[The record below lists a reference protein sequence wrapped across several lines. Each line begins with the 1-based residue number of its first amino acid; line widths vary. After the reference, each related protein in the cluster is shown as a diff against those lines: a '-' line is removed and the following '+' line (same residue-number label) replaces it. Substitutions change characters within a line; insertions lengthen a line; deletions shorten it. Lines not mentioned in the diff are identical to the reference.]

1 MPEPLAQLLAAAE
14 RQPEEGPAQ
23 QRVVDIPSARFGVVV
38 EDVEEC
44 HGGAGQPPEVDHAG
58 PGGKGPVVEM
68 HAVDVDQLE
77 SVGARGG
84 AVPEDVAVV
93 EVPVLDAFLVELHG
107 KAGEG
112 LQHGQGPRC
121 GEACGGLRQRGVVGA
136 PRDVVAV
143 AEQSAAAVFAPC
155 DGFGRI
161 DAQRPEPHGVF
172 VRAAG
177 LAPAEEGVD
186 DGPQQVRA
194 LEPFDD
200 QPFSLRL
207 EGFDRVASR
216 VQDLAFPVEEFGQA
230 FREVPQVFRG
240 RIDVNVHCGV
250 FSATKV
256 RTRGVR
262 R

>member
-1 MPEPLAQLLAAAE
+1 
-14 RQPEEGPAQ
+14 
-23 QRVVDIPSARFGVVV
+23 
-38 EDVEEC
+38 
-44 HGGAGQPPEVDHAG
+44 
-58 PGGKGPVVEM
+58 M

-77 SVGARGG
+77 AVGARGG

-107 KAGEG
+107 EAGEG
-112 LQHGQGPRC
+112 LQHGQGSRC

-194 LEPFDD
+194 FEPFDD

-216 VQDLAFPVEEFGQA
+216 VQYLAFPVEEFGQA
-230 FREVPQVFRG
+230 FREVPQVFRS

>member
-1 MPEPLAQLLAAAE
+1 
-14 RQPEEGPAQ
+14 
-23 QRVVDIPSARFGVVV
+23 
-38 EDVEEC
+38 
-44 HGGAGQPPEVDHAG
+44 
-58 PGGKGPVVEM
+58 M

-77 SVGARGG
+77 AVGARGG

-107 KAGEG
+107 EAGEG

-250 FSATKV
+250 FSVAKV

>member
-1 MPEPLAQLLAAAE
+1 M
-14 RQPEEGPAQ
+14 
-23 QRVVDIPSARFGVVV
+23 
-38 EDVEEC
+38 
-44 HGGAGQPPEVDHAG
+44 
-58 PGGKGPVVEM
+58 
-68 HAVDVDQLE
+68 
-77 SVGARGG
+77 
-84 AVPEDVAVV
+84 
-93 EVPVLDAFLVELHG
+93 
-107 KAGEG
+107 
-112 LQHGQGPRC
+112 
-121 GEACGGLRQRGVVGA
+121 
-136 PRDVVAV
+136 
-143 AEQSAAAVFAPC
+143 
-155 DGFGRI
+155 
-161 DAQRPEPHGVF
+161 F

-200 QPFSLRL
+200 QPFALRL

-216 VQDLAFPVEEFGQA
+216 VQYLAFPVEEFGQA

-250 FSATKV
+250 FSVAKV

>member
-1 MPEPLAQLLAAAE
+1 M
-14 RQPEEGPAQ
+14 
-23 QRVVDIPSARFGVVV
+23 
-38 EDVEEC
+38 
-44 HGGAGQPPEVDHAG
+44 
-58 PGGKGPVVEM
+58 
-68 HAVDVDQLE
+68 
-77 SVGARGG
+77 
-84 AVPEDVAVV
+84 
-93 EVPVLDAFLVELHG
+93 
-107 KAGEG
+107 
-112 LQHGQGPRC
+112 
-121 GEACGGLRQRGVVGA
+121 
-136 PRDVVAV
+136 
-143 AEQSAAAVFAPC
+143 
-155 DGFGRI
+155 
-161 DAQRPEPHGVF
+161 F

-230 FREVPQVFRG
+230 FREVPRCSEAE
-240 RIDVNVHCGV
+240 IDVNVHCGV
-250 FSATKV
+250 FSVAKV